1 MDTIPRMPARG
12 IQIDWRRTRTNA
24 LAWSLL
30 VALALGVAGTANG
43 ATSPAPTFQVLSQVV
58 LPAQLKA
65 AMDVRWASSD
75 SLYFALGSKG
85 VVQAPLAATRGSDQI
100 PTVRE
105 MIAGRSKPGG
115 LWLTYHVAA
124 SSDYLVAAPPAF
136 ELAWRSLREPALVEQ
151 SFEYVHG
158 IDARGK
164 QVAVV
169 GLRSDEKRN
178 FSPDGAIAW
187 IGSLDQGLADLR
199 PIVFSA
205 TGPGATSMLACGSFG
220 LGAVRFLADGTL
232 LVVAGVQPGASLFN
246 ATGQLIR
253 TWDTTALGIDTDC
266 GSLTNAQAAKLG
278 VDYRQRVAWLDMRR
292 TVDAILPLQQGAG
305 LVIRTVENHITRW
318 DLRILHPDG
327 TWATLP
333 LPLRGVSTW
342 SHLRGDVRDGKLVLL
357 LYEDSG
363 MGRPDFAQ
371 PQVITAVI
379 H

>member
-1 MDTIPRMPARG
+1 MDIMPRMPEWG
-12 IQIDWRRTRTNA
+12 IWIDWRQTRVIA
-24 LAWSLL
+24 LPWSVL
-30 VALALGVAGTANG
+30 VALALGVGGTAQG
-43 ATSPAPTFQVLSQVV
+43 GTSPALTFQVLSQTVV
-58 LPAQLKA
+58 PTELKA
-65 AMDVRWASSD
+65 AMDVRWASGD
-75 SLYFALGSKG
+75 SLYFALGGKG
-85 VVQAPLAATRGSDQI
+85 VVQAALAIGSGPDRGPSIKEVI
-100 PTVRE
+100 PGKT
-105 MIAGRSKPGG
+105 KPGG

-136 ELAWRSLREPALVEQ
+136 ELAWRRLSDPALVEEP
-151 SFEYVHG
+151 FEYIHG
-158 IDARGK
+158 IDVRGG
-164 QVAVV
+164 QLAVV
-169 GLRSDEKRN
+169 GLRSDQKRN

-187 IGSLDQGLADLR
+187 VGSLDQGLTDLR

-205 TGPGATSMLACGSFG
+205 TGPGASGILSCGSFG

-232 LVVAGVQPGASLFN
+232 LVVAGVQPGASLFS

-266 GSLTNAQAAKLG
+266 GSLTNGQAAKLG
-278 VDYRQRVAWLDMRR
+278 VDYRQRVAWLDRRR

-379 H
+379 N